1 MASKKQD
8 SFLGGVIAWV
18 CFCLFAFA
26 MAWIAAQLDKPNDL
40 DKVFNE
46 GMATGADLCTGAKE
60 AQ

>member
-1 MASKKQD
+1 MRSKKQD
-8 SFLGGVIAWV
+8 SYLGGVIAWI

-26 MAWIAAQLDKPNDL
+26 MAYMAAQLDQSNEL

-46 GMATGADLCTGAKE
+46 GMVAGAGLCTGTKE